1 MAVCLLNAYVNPE
14 HETAHRR
21 AISRGRGRRLK
32 VSLSSA
38 LNAEIREY
46 ERTSTT
52 VLNALLMPVIAG
64 YLDKLTQRM
73 EAEGFAAAAA
83 AGAVERRRVQRRHA
97 PRASR
102 CGFCCRDRQAAAP
115 PARC

>member
-1 MAVCLLNAYVNPE
+1 MAVCLLNAYVNSA
-14 HETAHRR
+14 HETRIADYLARTR
-21 AISRGRGRRLK
+21 PALK
-32 VSLSSA
+32 VSPSSA

-73 EAEGFAAAAA
+73 RGRELHAAAA
-83 AGAVERRRVQRRHA
+83 AGAVERRRVQHRHG
-97 PRASR
+97 RA
-102 CGFCCRDRQAAAP
+102 GAGAAACCRDRPAAAP